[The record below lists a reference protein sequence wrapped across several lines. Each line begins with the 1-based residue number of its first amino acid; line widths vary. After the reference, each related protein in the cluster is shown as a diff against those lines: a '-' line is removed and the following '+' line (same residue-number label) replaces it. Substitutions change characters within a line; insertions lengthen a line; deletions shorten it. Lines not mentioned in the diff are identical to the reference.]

1 MTYKPGDPIQIRT
14 EDGTWLSVNGKYL
27 RVGDVPGMHWI
38 HMDTGLFQWL
48 ETDIRYDIDAHSD
61 SKAVDVFAKAMK
73 EKLYQ
78 ARLRGRGGWDKP
90 DECTVDLLAKMLMME
105 TTEGDPVGV
114 ANFAMMLFMRKA
126 KPEVLSHA
134 ARDFQ
139 ERMAAPIREELED
152 IKELCIEAGC
162 TDPGDEY
169 TVSAMCMVEELRQ
182 RTVCTTPY
190 HYIDDVSPESIEAFC
205 KLCDDLGVVPNLSHE
220 TKKVWDAL
228 TRNPFA
234 DEDPKL

>member
-14 EDGTWLSVNGKYL
+14 EDGTWLSVGGKYL
-27 RVGDVPGMHWI
+27 RVGDVSGTHWI

-48 ETDIRYDIDAHSD
+48 ETDIRYDIDAHPD

-73 EKLYQ
+73 EKLYE

-90 DECTVDLLAKMLMME
+90 EECTTELLAKLLMQH
-105 TTEGDPVGV
+105 TTKGDVVDV

-126 KPEVLSHA
+126 KPSVLSSA
-134 ARDFQ
+134 ADAFE
-139 ERMAAPIREELED
+139 ERVAADLREELED
-152 IKELCIEAGC
+152 IKQACIDAGC
-162 TDPGDEY
+162 TDPEGEY
-169 TVSAMCMVEELRQ
+169 SPSAMCFVEELCQ
-182 RTVCTTPY
+182 RTVCKTPY
-190 HYIDDVSPESIEAFC
+190 HYLDDVSPESIEAFC

-228 TRNPFA
+228 TRNPTDDGPF
-234 DEDPKL
+234 